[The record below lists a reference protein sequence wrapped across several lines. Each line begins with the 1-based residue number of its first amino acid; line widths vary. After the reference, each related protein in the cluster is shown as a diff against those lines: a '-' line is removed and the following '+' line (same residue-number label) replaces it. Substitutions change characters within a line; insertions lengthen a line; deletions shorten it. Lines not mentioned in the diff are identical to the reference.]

1 MRRKIWI
8 DGVDI
13 WTLGFRVLR
22 LPPLQVPE
30 LIVDDVIIPGG
41 GIFNRQRDQFVTL
54 KLRDRYIGDDVMTA
68 IKTLS
73 QLKCPFYNEEGFT
86 YICDHRWAKI
96 RLIADWHKFNFAWI
110 CKPLK
115 REAIPT
121 KLIGLTW
128 TGTNPGTWPSEP
140 KFVINAGSSLVD
152 IVLTVAGQT
161 VELKQVKNTVT
172 LDSESRT
179 VKQGTVNIDSKMWG
193 DFPALPLDTS
203 LSSVRE
209 PSAWRPIPTGGGAD
223 VEHLFV

>member
-1 MRRKIWI
+1 MRLKIWI

-30 LIVDDVIIPGG
+30 LIVDDVVIPG
-41 GIFNRQRDQFVTL
+41 RPEYLTDSRDQFHNLPKTAEL
-54 KLRDRYIGDDVMTA
+54 AYIGDDVMTA
-68 IKTLS
+68 IQPLVAAQNVRFS
-73 QLKCPFYNEEGFT
+73 NEEDFV
-86 YICDHRWAKI
+86 YICDNRSGQEI
-96 RLIADWHKFNFAWI
+96 RRLIADWHKFNFTWI

-115 REAIPT
+115 REAVPT
-121 KLIGLTW
+121 KLTGLTW
-128 TGTNPGTWPSEP
+128 TGTNPGTWPAEP

-193 DFPALPLDTS
+193 DFPVLPLGSISIACTGAVS
-203 LSSVRE
+203 ME
-209 PSAWRPIPTGGGAD
+209 TYPNWRWR
-223 VEHLFV
+223 

>member
-1 MRRKIWI
+1 MRLKIWI

-30 LIVDDVIIPGG
+30 LIVDDVVIPG
-41 GIFNRQRDQFVTL
+41 RPEYLTDSRDQFHNLPKTVEL
-54 KLRDRYIGDDVMTA
+54 AYIGDDVMTA
-68 IKTLS
+68 IQPLVAAQNVRFS
-73 QLKCPFYNEEGFT
+73 NEEDFV
-86 YICDHRWAKI
+86 YICDNRSGQKI
-96 RLIADWHKFNFAWI
+96 SRLIADWHKFNFTWI

-115 REAIPT
+115 RKKTPA
-121 KLIGLTW
+121 KLTGLTW
-128 TGTNPGTWPSEP
+128 TGTNQGTWPSEP
-140 KFVINAGSSLVD
+140 KFVINVGSSTKD

-193 DFPALPLDTS
+193 DFPVLPLG
-203 LSSVRE
+203 SVSIACTGAVSME
-209 PSAWRPIPTGGGAD
+209 TYPNWRWR
-223 VEHLFV
+223 

>member
-1 MRRKIWI
+1 MRLKIWI

-30 LIVDDVIIPGG
+30 LIVDDVIIPG
-41 GIFNRQRDQFVTL
+41 RPEYLTDSRDQFSNL
-54 KLRDRYIGDDVMTA
+54 KKVAEIAYIGDDVMTA
-68 IKTLS
+68 IRPLVAAQNVRFS
-73 QLKCPFYNEEGFT
+73 NEEGFT
-86 YICDHRWAKI
+86 YICDHRSGQEI
-96 RLIADWHKFNFAWI
+96 NRLIADWHKFNFAWI

-115 REAIPT
+115 REAIPA
-121 KLIGLTW
+121 KLTGLTW
-128 TGTNPGTWPSEP
+128 TGTNQGTWPSEP
-140 KFVINAGSSLVD
+140 KFVINVGSSIKD

-193 DFPALPLDTS
+193 DFPVLPLG
-203 LSSVRE
+203 SVSIACTGAVSME
-209 PSAWRPIPTGGGAD
+209 TYPNWRWR
-223 VEHLFV
+223 